1 MPDDRLK
8 VRLPICSLKPKRKMS
23 VDSFLDA
30 KTETCSLVDAIES
43 PDPTMN
49 QGFLQAQTA
58 ASVLDE
64 NNDSIISLENANLN
78 TTMNLSSFTSTNGG
92 ATMGSAVYLV
102 SSMKKRREDHN
113 IPETVKEVSR
123 ESEDSLN
130 DRSS

>member
-1 MPDDRLK
+1 
-8 VRLPICSLKPKRKMS
+8 MS
-23 VDSFLDA
+23 IDSFLDA

-43 PDPTMN
+43 PDPTTN

-92 ATMGSAVYLV
+92 ATMSSVVYLA
-102 SSMKKRREDHN
+102 SSMKKRREDNN